1 MGYNNSILRDPVGL
15 LVENSDPK
23 YRGCLDSISLLFI
36 GL

>member
-1 MGYNNSILRDPVGL
+1 MVNGNSKLCDPVGL

-23 YRGCLDSISLLFI
+23 YRGCLVSGSLLFI